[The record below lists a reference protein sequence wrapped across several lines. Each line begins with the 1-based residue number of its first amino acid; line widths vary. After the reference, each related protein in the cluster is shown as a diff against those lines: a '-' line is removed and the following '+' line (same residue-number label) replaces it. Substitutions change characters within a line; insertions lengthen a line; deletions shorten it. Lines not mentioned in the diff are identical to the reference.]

1 MMKFVFPFLGKTRET
16 YLDAGI
22 SDYAKR
28 LSRFVQVEILVL
40 KSRSP
45 KNIPDTVFKQ
55 QEAVLLLDRIKSP
68 SLVIAFDTRGQGID
82 SSGLARLIE
91 DWEEKGQQ
99 TIYFLIGGHLGL
111 HEDVLK
117 KADLII
123 SLSQLTFTHEMSRLL
138 LLEQMYRAWTI
149 KAGKKY
155 HN

>member
-1 MMKFVFPFLGKTRET
+1 MKFIFPFLGKTKEK

-22 SDYAKR
+22 RDYAKR

-45 KNIPDTVFKQ
+45 KSIPDTVFKQ
-55 QEAVLLLDRIKSP
+55 QEAELLIDKINSP
-68 SLVIAFDTRGQGID
+68 SYVIAFDTKGQEVD
-82 SSGLARLIE
+82 SPGLARFIE
-91 DWEEKGQQ
+91 DWEQNGLQ

-111 HEDVLK
+111 HEDILK
-117 KADLII
+117 KADLVL

-149 KAGKKY
+149 KAGQKY

>member
-1 MMKFVFPFLGKTRET
+1 MKFIFPFLGKTREK

-22 SDYAKR
+22 NDYAKR

-45 KNIPDTVFKQ
+45 KSIPDTVFKQ
-55 QEAVLLLDRIKSP
+55 QEAEMLLGKIKSP
-68 SLVIAFDTRGQGID
+68 SRVIAFDTMGQDID
-82 SSGLARLIE
+82 SPGLARLIK

-99 TIYFLIGGHLGL
+99 TIYFIVGGHLGL
-111 HEDVLK
+111 HEDILK
-117 KADLII
+117 RADLVL
-123 SLSQLTFTHEMSRLL
+123 SLSQLTFTHEMSRFL

-149 KAGKKY
+149 KAGQKY